1 MDYSVQMRTTSHR
14 RQLRLFAIATQEHI
28 TNSIGAD
35 LQMQILHL
43 LQQPALSFF
52 IQRTV
57 GKAGNALFTVRKSS
71 QDLQKLSY
79 TFMIYL

>member
-1 MDYSVQMRTTSHR
+1 
-14 RQLRLFAIATQEHI
+14 
-28 TNSIGAD
+28 
-35 LQMQILHL
+35 MQILHL

-71 QDLQKLSY
+71 QALQKLSY